1 MIFIQSKGMRIFALM
16 TSIGALSACDTSG
29 FDFDF
34 RGNKYDTSDAALKA
48 TAKRPQ
54 ADDRG
59 VISYPNYQVA
69 VARRG
74 DTLQSLSDRLGVD
87 AVSVGNYNGIEPN
100 EKLRAGEVIALPS
113 RVSEPSPATGAATS
127 GPLRPNEDID
137 ISELAG
143 AAIDQAGETPTKETP
158 KAPTAPKEVSKEE
171 PIRHKVKRGES
182 AYTIARLYG
191 VSVRSLADWNGLG
204 SDFKIREGQYL
215 LIPVALARPENVKQ
229 EVAAPGKG
237 SATPIPPSASTPLPT
252 TVEKP
257 TKVVEKPIAT
267 PKGGKFGY
275 PVSGSIIREYAK
287 GKNDGVD
294 FAAAAGTKIKA
305 AEAGSI
311 AAITS
316 DADQVP
322 IIVVKHANNILTVY
336 ANVADIKVSKGAT
349 VNRGTVLGVV
359 PSGSPSYMH
368 FEVRE
373 GFESVDPM
381 SYLK

>member
-1 MIFIQSKGMRIFALM
+1 MSFLISKSMRAVALCS
-16 TSIGALSACDTSG
+16 SIALVSGCDTSG

-54 ADDRG
+54 PDDRG

-74 DTLQSLSDRLGVD
+74 DTLQSVADRLGVD
-87 AVSVGNYNGIEPN
+87 AAYLGEYNGIKPN
-100 EKLRAGEVIALPS
+100 EKLRAGEVVALPS
-113 RVSEPSPATGAATS
+113 RVSEPSAEKGATTA

-137 ISELAG
+137 ITELAG
-143 AAIDQAGETPTKETP
+143 TAIEKAGDTPAKEEPKETS
-158 KAPTAPKEVSKEE
+158 KISKEE

-204 SDFKIREGQYL
+204 SDFKIREGQFL
-215 LIPVALARPENVKQ
+215 LIPVALARPETAKPPVT
-229 EVAAPGKG
+229 APGEG
-237 SATPIPPSASTPLPT
+237 SATPVPPSASTPLPT
-252 TVEKP
+252 AVETPK
-257 TKVVEKPIAT
+257 KVVTKPIAT

-294 FAAAAGTKIKA
+294 FSAAAGTKIKA
-305 AEAGSI
+305 AEAGTI

-336 ANVADIKVSKGAT
+336 ANVADITVSKGAS
-349 VNRGTVLGVV
+349 VKRGTVLGVV
-359 PSGSPSYMH
+359 PNGSTSYMH

-381 SYLK
+381 NYLK